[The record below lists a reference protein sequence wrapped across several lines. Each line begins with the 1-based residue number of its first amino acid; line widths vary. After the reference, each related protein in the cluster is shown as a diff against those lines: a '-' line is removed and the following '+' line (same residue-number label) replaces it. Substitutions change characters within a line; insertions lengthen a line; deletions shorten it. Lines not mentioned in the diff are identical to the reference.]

1 MPFLLGAIYFVLLIS
16 LGLWTIRKGHLV
28 LFIVGFIF
36 PFLWLVGAL
45 MPSRSRVSRH
55 PAIHRGALLTM
66 GEATQLTASYRCVA
80 EASWCADSG
89 LGEGSCAGQR
99 AFGPRQRNHRVCLRM
114 RD

>member
-45 MPSRSRVSRH
+45 MPSRSRVR
-55 PAIHRGALLTM
+55 
-66 GEATQLTASYRCVA
+66 
-80 EASWCADSG
+80 
-89 LGEGSCAGQR
+89 
-99 AFGPRQRNHRVCLRM
+99 
-114 RD
+114 